1 MKKKVLI
8 ILGTR
13 PEIIRL
19 SCIIPKL
26 QKNFNTKIVNTN
38 QNFNTNLNKIFF
50 EQLNLKKPDYNLK
63 IKNNN
68 PIEFISE
75 LFIKIDKI
83 LSIEI
88 PDGVLVLGDTNSA
101 LSVFCAKKK
110 KIPIFHLEAGN
121 RCFDQRVPEEINR
134 SLIDKLSDVNMTYS
148 EIAKQNLIKENFD
161 SDRVIKVGSPL
172 FEVFNSYKDNID
184 NSNILKRL
192 HLKKEKYLV
201 VSCHRE
207 ENIENIKNLKNIFI
221 AVNKVAQKNKLK
233 VIFSTHPRMRKK
245 LKNINKNNLKN
256 ITFCKPFGFF
266 DYIKLQSNSKLTLS
280 DSGSIVEESNIL
292 NFPAVNLRETTERQ
306 EGMEKGFCLI
316 SSLEVDSIINS
327 SEIILNKYSSIVNK
341 DVHPDYSEPHVS
353 DKITIIIQ
361 SFLNYINRKIWFKF

>member
-83 LSIEI
+83 LSIEN

-110 KIPIFHLEAGN
+110 KIPIFHIEAGN
-121 RCFDQRVPEEINR
+121 RCFDLRVPEEINR
-134 SLIDKLSDVNMTYS
+134 TIIDKISDINMTYS
-148 EIAKQNLIKENFD
+148 DVAKQNLINENYD
-161 SDRVIKVGSPL
+161 IDTIIKIGSPL
-172 FEVFNSYKDNID
+172 FEVLNNYKNKINNSD
-184 NSNILKRL
+184 ILVRL
-192 HLKKEKYLV
+192 NLIKQKYLL

-207 ENIENIKNLKNIFI
+207 ENVENLKNLENIFI
-221 AVNKVAQKNKLK
+221 SVNKIAKKNNLK
-233 VIFSTHPRMRKK
+233 IIFSTHPRIKNRLRK
-245 LKNINKNNLKN
+245 LNKNYSKN
-256 ITFCKPFGFF
+256 FIFHKPFGFF
-266 DYIKLQSNSKLTLS
+266 DYIKLQLNAKIVIS
-280 DSGSIVEESNIL
+280 DSGSIIEESNIL
-292 NFPAVNLRETTERQ
+292 NFPAINLRETTERQ

-316 SSLEVDSIINS
+316 SGLKIESIVNS
-327 SEIILNKYSSIVNK
+327 SKIILNKYSKVVNA
-341 DVHPDYSEPHVS
+341 DIHPDYSESYVS
-353 DKITIIIQ
+353 DKIVIIIQ
-361 SFLNYINRKIWFKF
+361 SFLNYINHKNWSKF